1 MFQDGILTITVD
13 RKVLSN
19 EYKTPNNKT
28 PKNKTFKNSKDRNK
42 PPNFKN
48 EQ

>member
-13 RKVLSN
+13 RKVLFN
-19 EYKTPNNKT
+19 GYKTPNNKT
-28 PKNKTFKNSKDRNK
+28 PKNKTFKNSKDRNE